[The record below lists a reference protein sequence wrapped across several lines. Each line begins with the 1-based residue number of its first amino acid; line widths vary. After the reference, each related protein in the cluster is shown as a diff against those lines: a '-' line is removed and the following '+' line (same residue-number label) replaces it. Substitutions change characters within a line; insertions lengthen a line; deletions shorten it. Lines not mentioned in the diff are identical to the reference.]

1 MSNSPYSLFSLIRG
15 EHDAWLWEK
24 ARTLRGQYWN
34 RSVFLR
40 GIVEF
45 SNYCRQNCLYC
56 GLRRENTLLARYR
69 LSPDEIFAQA
79 RIVAELGFGTLVLQS
94 GEDPALD
101 AVALATLIS
110 RIKDHLGL
118 AVTLSLGERPHGDY
132 AMWRKAG
139 ADRYLLK
146 METFARDA
154 HTDLRPGKSVA
165 DRLRAYQTLRD
176 LDYEAGSGLIGGL
189 PGETPERLLRDLEQL
204 ADLKPDMLSIS
215 PFIPHPETPLA
226 HHPALEAEAALRLM
240 AIARLMVPS
249 AHIPVTSAL
258 SLRGGEIRGKAL
270 EVGDVLMPSLTPERV
285 REQYNIYPGK
295 NLSSL
300 EPQARAAAMRDSLH
314 TYGFET
320 PPGPG
325 SAWRV
330 LGN

>member
-1 MSNSPYSLFSLIRG
+1 
-15 EHDAWLWEK
+15 
-24 ARTLRGQYWN
+24 
-34 RSVFLR
+34 
-40 GIVEF
+40 
-45 SNYCRQNCLYC
+45 
-56 GLRRENTLLARYR
+56 
-69 LSPDEIFAQA
+69 
-79 RIVAELGFGTLVLQS
+79 
-94 GEDPALD
+94 
-101 AVALATLIS
+101 
-110 RIKDHLGL
+110 
-118 AVTLSLGERPHGDY
+118 
-132 AMWRKAG
+132 MWRKAG

-146 METFARDA
+146 METFDRDA
-154 HTDLRPGKSVA
+154 HADLRPGKSVA
-165 DRLRAYQTLRD
+165 DRLCAYQTLRD

-215 PFIPHPETPLA
+215 PFIPHPKTPLA

-240 AIARLMVPS
+240 AIARLMVPF

-258 SLRGGEIRGKAL
+258 SLRGDEIRGKAL

-300 EPQARAAAMRDSLH
+300 EPQGRATAMRDSLH

-325 SAWRV
+325 SAWRMIR
-330 LGN
+330 N